1 MTEKVLPYD
10 RSIVPQDTGWFCGP
24 AAAQVVLSS
33 RGIKA
38 AEVDLARSIG
48 THTGGTDYV
57 GLIERELDKRVP
69 AAKYTSVYMP
79 NDPPTRAQKERL
91 WADLKRSIDAGWGV
105 IANIVAP
112 PSNYPRG
119 AKGSTSPA
127 YAGGTVHHYI
137 ALMGYDDTGSR
148 AVWVADS
155 GFRPFGYWVSFGQ
168 LASLIPPKGYAFADG
183 APVQAPGAL
192 PESRTQVCGG
202 PTGYPG
208 WPQLG
213 GRTLTDGVA
222 EILKA
227 LS

>member
-1 MTEKVLPYD
+1 MDLPLPD
-10 RSIVPQDTGWFCGP
+10 GPITATRSPGARDSDT
-24 AAAQVVLSS
+24 S
-33 RGIKA
+33 RST
-38 AEVDLARSIG
+38 R
-48 THTGGTDYV
+48 
-57 GLIERELDKRVP
+57 
-69 AAKYTSVYMP
+69 TS
-79 NDPPTRAQKERL
+79 L
-91 WADLKRSIDAGWGV
+91 
-105 IANIVAP
+105 P